1 MKATQLL
8 LLEDIKVI
16 SFQYGLNDQT
26 IKNRKTPKTIL
37 EAADLDFDF
46 KVQDNKQDKKKKRI
60 LFYLSS
66 NNDSL
71 VVNFKIG
78 LIYQFSFLKEH
89 DDEKVANFVGSVL
102 IPQIISFLRGY
113 LFAASEK
120 GPFQILLPSM
130 DVFESI
136 KSKFSKQ
143 GNVNDQEKK
152 ISVTKKK

>member
-8 LLEDIKVI
+8 QLDDVKVI

-26 IKNRKTPKTIL
+26 VKNKKSPKTIL

-60 LFYLSS
+60 LFFIYSK
-66 NNDSL
+66 NNSL

-89 DDEKVANFVGSVL
+89 EDEKIANFVGSVL

-113 LFAASEK
+113 LFAATEK
-120 GPFQILLPSM
+120 GPFQILLPSVN
-130 DVFESI
+130 VFDSL
-136 KSKFSKQ
+136 KNKLSNK
-143 GNVNDQEKK
+143 VNKDDKGKRSSEKNNL
-152 ISVTKKK
+152 